1 MRSIIKVEGL
11 SKQYSIG
18 GRHAPYA
25 TLRESLVESLKSPFG
40 RGRNGRGEKFFA
52 LKDVCF
58 EIAPGDVVGI
68 VGRNGA
74 GKSTVLKILSR
85 ITEPTR
91 GRVELYGRVGSLLEV
106 GTGFHPELTGRE
118 NIFLNGA
125 ILGMRRGEIARKFDE
140 IVDFAEIEKFIDTP
154 VKFYSSGMYMRLAF
168 AVAAHLESEILVVD
182 EVLAVGDSQFQKKC
196 LGKMEDVSHRGRT
209 VLFVSHNLSSLNR
222 LCRSGIYLEAG
233 HLREHGS
240 IQTVLAKYQNDRSSG
255 ESGLAAETAAEMV
268 KENEIRFT
276 DWHLEG
282 SASNQHHVCFSR
294 EEVTFVFT
302 LVCRRPLA
310 QAVCGF
316 VLFDENEQMM
326 VSGNSLFG
334 EDAKAFD
341 LVEGTY
347 DIRWRVTLPLKS
359 GNYKILVEAGSLD
372 TPGKPADTWYPPNPV
387 MIMPVSENNLPEEWQ
402 GVLNVQ
408 TFFSCEPRK

>member
-1 MRSIIKVEGL
+1 MSSIIKVEGL

-18 GRHAPYA
+18 ARHAAYA
-25 TLRESLVESLKSPFG
+25 TLRESLVESIKAPFG
-40 RGRNGRGEKFFA
+40 RGRNGKGEKFFA
-52 LKDVCF
+52 LKDISF

-85 ITEPTR
+85 ITEPTT

-125 ILGMRRGEIARKFDE
+125 ILGMRRTEIARKFDE

-154 VKFYSSGMYMRLAF
+154 VKFYSSGMYTRLAF

-196 LGKMEDVSHRGRT
+196 LGKMEDVSKLGRT
-209 VLFVSHNLSSLNR
+209 VLFVSHNLASLNR
-222 LCRSGIYLEAG
+222 LCRTGIYLESG
-233 HLREHGS
+233 ELREHGS
-240 IQTVLAKYQNDRSSG
+240 IQSVLAKYQKERNAPE
-255 ESGLAAETAAEMV
+255 ESQADAAALQLV
-268 KENEIRFT
+268 KEGEIRFT

-282 SASNQHHVCFSR
+282 SASNQPHVCFSR

-326 VSGNSLFG
+326 ISGNNLFG
-334 EDAKAFD
+334 EETGTID
-341 LVEGTY
+341 LAEGVHN
-347 DIRWRVTLPLKS
+347 INWRAALPLKA
-359 GNYKILVEAGSLD
+359 GNYKILTEISSLN
-372 TPGKPADTWYPPNPV
+372 TPGKPADTWYPPQPLMVLPV
-387 MIMPVSENNLPEEWQ
+387 ENNLPEEWQ
-402 GVLNVQ
+402 GVVNVPVML
-408 TFFSCEPRK
+408 SMDKIG

>member
-18 GRHAPYA
+18 SRHAPYA

-40 RGRNGRGEKFFA
+40 RSKGEKFFA
-52 LKDVCF
+52 LKDVSF

-85 ITEPTR
+85 ITEPTT

-125 ILGMRRGEIARKFDE
+125 ILGMRRREIARKFDE

-222 LCRSGIYLEAG
+222 LCKTGIYLEAG
-233 HLREHGS
+233 ALREHGS
-240 IQTVLAKYQNDRSSG
+240 IQTVLARYQT
-255 ESGLAAETAAEMV
+255 ESTSAARVDSVPGAEELV
-268 KENEIRFT
+268 PPNEVRFV
-276 DWHLEG
+276 DWHLENP
-282 SASNQHHVCFSR
+282 SSNQPNACFSR
-294 EEVTFVFT
+294 EEAKFIFT
-302 LVCRRPLA
+302 LVCKRPLMRA
-310 QAVCGF
+310 NFGF
-316 VLFDENEQMM
+316 LICNESDQIIISGHS
-326 VSGNSLFG
+326 VSGDDVKEINL
-334 EDAKAFD
+334 DP
-341 LVEGTY
+341 GTY
-347 DIRWRVTLPLKS
+347 KIIWQSSMPIKA
-359 GNYKILVEAGSLD
+359 GNYKVTAGAASAD
-372 TPGKPADTWYPPNPV
+372 EGGKTADYWNAPRMLSV
-387 MIMPVSENNLPEEWQ
+387 LPVSENNLTEEWQ
-402 GVLNVQ
+402 GLVNVPVI
-408 TFFSCEPRK
+408 FGWEKVR